1 MTLLEFQ
8 NRVRQYRYNAE
19 HLVHNGYGTS
29 PLKGTKR
36 DNVKY
41 YRREERPDGS
51 YRYYYTQQEYNEA
64 KAREKWEAERKA
76 KKAAE
81 ERNNM
86 SGYND
91 WKKKQEEAASAKVS
105 QNNKLNEINNKQA
118 IDNNTNY
125 NKNKAS
131 AEAESSREEERVARE
146 NEWSRRKAIQRAT
159 EKALEQRRNI
169 NKNKKAA
176 EAEEQRELA
185 KIEAQKKQD
194 EIDRI
199 KYQGKKNLEEKQK
212 QEAYDK
218 QVEEIKRQ
226 GKENLEKAQAEAK
239 WKRQQEEAKQRI
251 AIREAQKEYS
261 EKQSNIGKQIE
272 EQKRKEEETRKQ
284 NKEKLDAFKKTSLD
298 NLDNEAQEIYDNL
311 VAINKGT
318 KDKFDVDNDLVKLYK
333 EALAKGDSNFKG
345 DIADYLDTAWY
356 NPFETDADRLDKA
369 KKMLNSLEES
379 LTKNIKEATLD
390 DLQYSNYLTK
400 IKDVGEK
407 VKEQNIKKEIQNAR
421 DSFEKI
427 YNGDSKTV
435 KMDSDLK
442 KVLINKLKELDED
455 YSGDL
460 VKYVKPYLG
469 IWKDDTSF
477 NTINDILDEMEKELL
492 ENKNADIYGTFMSK
506 VDKILD

>member
-1 MTLLEFQ
+1 MILLEFQ

-86 SGYND
+86 SGYNN
-91 WKKKQEEAASAKVS
+91 WKKKQEEAALAKVS
-105 QNNKLNEINNKQA
+105 QTNKLNEINNKQA

-125 NKNKAS
+125 NKN
-131 AEAESSREEERVARE
+131 
-146 NEWSRRKAIQRAT
+146 RA
-159 EKALEQRRNI
+159 
-169 NKNKKAA
+169 AA
-176 EAEEQRELA
+176 EAQKERDAA

-194 EIDRI
+194 EIDKI

-251 AIREAQKEYS
+251 AIREAQKEYN
-261 EKQSNIGKQIE
+261 ERQSNIGKQIE

-298 NLDNEAQEIYDNL
+298 NLDDAAQEIYDNL
-311 VAINKGT
+311 VALNKGT

-356 NPFETDADRLDKA
+356 NPFATDADRLDKA

-390 DLQYSNYLTK
+390 DLQYSNYLAK

-477 NTINDILDEMEKELL
+477 NTINDILNEMEKELL